1 MRGEEMAY
9 AVINFEEKL
18 AKITDQWSP
27 KIVAQLNDYH
37 LKLVKLQGDFVWHSH
52 PETDEA
58 FLVVDGEMFI
68 DFRDG
73 SVKLGKGELLVVPK
87 GVEHKPRAE
96 EECHAMLLEPAGTP
110 NTGDAGGDRTVEK
123 PDWI

>member
-1 MRGEEMAY
+1 MNMPNP
-9 AVINFEEKL
+9 VINLKEKL
-18 AKITDQWSP
+18 TKITDHWSP

-37 LKLVKLQGDFVWHSH
+37 FKLVKFQGDFVWHSH

-58 FLVVDGEMFI
+58 FLVIEGEMFI
-68 DFRDG
+68 DFRDR
-73 SVKLGKGELLVVPK
+73 VAKLGKGELLVVPK

-110 NTGDAGGDRTVEK
+110 NTGDTGGDRTVEN
-123 PDWI
+123 PEWI

>member
-1 MRGEEMAY
+1 MGHT
-9 AVINFEEKL
+9 VINFEEKL
-18 AKITDQWSP
+18 AKIIDQWSP
-27 KIVAQLNDYH
+27 KIVGQLNDYH
-37 LKLVKLQGDFVWHSH
+37 IKLVKLQGDFVWHSH

-58 FLVVDGEMFI
+58 FLVLAGEMVI

-73 SVKLGKGELLVVPK
+73 PAKLGKGELLVVPK

-96 EECHAMLLEPAGTP
+96 EECHVMLIEPAGTS
-110 NTGDAGGDRTVEK
+110 NTGDAGGDRTVEN